1 MLRTDSQRTFCI
13 RSRSLGVCKSTL
25 KTTGILPGKAIQ
37 CILPKAVSSPHA
49 IPNHKIKP
57 PLIIKFQVQQH
68 QVRRSLHLQF
78 FGAIR
83 NGLCDFLQ
91 DILGQGTVRKALR
104 VASTPRSCQIA
115 THLGRRETSPGF
127 SVHLSLRIAPKKLAK
142 VLSLLEVF
150 TEVDNSDTWR

>member
-13 RSRSLGVCKSTL
+13 RSTSLRVCKSTL

-104 VASTPRSCQIA
+104 WRQLPSLARLQLTLDVEKGP
-115 THLGRRETSPGF
+115 LD
-127 SVHLSLRIAPKKLAK
+127 SVRA
-142 VLSLLEVF
+142 VF
-150 TEVDNSDTWR
+150 ICP